1 MLLSLSPQSCRDTSR
16 SAFRR
21 SLPCISSREEL
32 VLFGRERALRVT
44 QPFYAEVTRSGESYP
59 FLLKKIIILEKRY
72 RALRKS
78 LTPLQ
83 VEVETSSE
91 ELFISSE

>member
-1 MLLSLSPQSCRDTSR
+1 
-16 SAFRR
+16 
-21 SLPCISSREEL
+21 
-32 VLFGRERALRVT
+32 VT